1 MPDTDEPLVDVD
13 RLMAIDLFAELDHHD
28 LAQVA
33 RWVHEMRAE
42 PGAILFEQGGLP
54 FELFVIEEGEVEIVR
69 DGDVLGTVGPGE
81 PVGEMSVLRGE
92 RRMATVRALTPIT
105 AIAISAD
112 DLEALNDQ
120 MPEVVRSLQEIT
132 EERAQRNAAQ
142 EP

>member
-1 MPDTDEPLVDVD
+1 MPDTDDPLVDVD
-13 RLMAIDLFAELDHHD
+13 RLMAIELFAELDHHD

-33 RWVHEMRAE
+33 RWAHEMRAE

-69 DGDVLGTVGPGE
+69 DGEVLGTVGPGE

-92 RRMATVRALTPIT
+92 RRMATVRALTPVT
-105 AIAISAD
+105 AIALSAD
-112 DLEALNDQ
+112 DLEELNAQ

-132 EERAQRNAAQ
+132 EERAQQNAVQ
-142 EP
+142 DP